1 MRKQI
6 INSVRQPVVSPAE
19 QDWLDLEQLVQ
30 IELTSEEEAHPIE
43 SIFTSKEKEG
53 WRAAQSGKQTI
64 RLIFNEPQNIQQIKL
79 LFQENEQARTQEF
92 LLRWLSVQDSS
103 YQEIVRQQ
111 YSFSPPHTVQELEEY
126 SVNLVGL
133 RALELIIDPDISSNG
148 AYASLALLQLGRG
161 GSDSKD

>member
-6 INSVRQPVVSPAE
+6 INSVRQQVVSPAE

-43 SIFTSKEKEG
+43 SIFTMNEREG

-64 RLIFNEPQNIQQIKL
+64 RLVFDEPQNIKQIKL
-79 LFQENEQARTQEF
+79 LFHENEQERTQEF
-92 LLRWLSVQDSS
+92 GLRWLSVNDVS

-111 YSFSPPHTVQELEEY
+111 YSFSPPHTIQELENY
-126 SVNLVGL
+126 TVNLDGL
-133 RALELIIDPDISSNG
+133 KALELTINPDISNSK
-148 AYASLALLQLGRG
+148 AYASLALLQIGRG
-161 GSDSKD
+161 YNDIKH